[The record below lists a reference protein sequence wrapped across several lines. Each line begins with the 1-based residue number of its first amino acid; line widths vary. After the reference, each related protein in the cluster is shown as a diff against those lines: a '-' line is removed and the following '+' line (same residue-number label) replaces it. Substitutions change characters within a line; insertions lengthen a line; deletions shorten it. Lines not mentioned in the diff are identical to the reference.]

1 MDFSKENRKQFSFLK
16 LKEKRI
22 TVGSDLTSTKAKR
35 LDIEEYPQS
44 HYKLPKNTPRK
55 KIMLYLKFYIKRKQL
70 GVFLNIL
77 RENLYDKRILTL
89 GFKMLHEYVVK
100 GEHEKRKTVQYGI
113 FMTLKMVLKIHCVKD
128 IAQSCDLRYIVCAII
143 TSLGKSYAKDMI
155 ATGVFDGIVNVFKCF
170 VEYYQANAK
179 LCKNKQTEH
188 FYNNI
193 LRSISSILSI
203 GSVSSNYAYR
213 KPLDEMLSFIGEP
226 EERSEGPCESS
237 EELLVVQ
244 LKQGCE
250 LFKQHLCCVE
260 STYIC
265 LKHLKMYL

>member
-44 HYKLPKNTPRK
+44 HYTLPKNTPRK

-89 GFKMLHEYVVK
+89 GFKMLHEYIVK

-113 FMTLKMVLKIHCVKD
+113 FMTLQMVLKIHCVKD

-226 EERSEGPCESS
+226 EERSEGACESS
-237 EELLVVQ
+237 EELLLVQ

-250 LFKQHLCCVE
+250 LFKQHLSCVE

>member
-1 MDFSKENRKQFSFLK
+1 MK

-128 IAQSCDLRYIVCAII
+128 IAQSCDPAIHCLRNYHV
-143 TSLGKSYAKDMI
+143 LGKSYAKDMI

-213 KPLDEMLSFIGEP
+213 KPLDEMLA
-226 EERSEGPCESS
+226 SS
-237 EELLVVQ
+237 ENQKNVV
-244 LKQGCE
+244 KGPVNRARNFYWC
-250 LFKQHLCCVE
+250 
-260 STYIC
+260 S
-265 LKHLKMYL
+265 